1 MKQFI
6 YLLFFAAAFAGCND
20 NAATVGKESKTTV
33 NQEPESDE
41 ALNTT
46 EPGANDVNVDTIGMA
61 EFLALKAA
69 AARHS
74 QSNGIASND
83 GTDVNDINVDTLGF
97 AAFKR
102 QKAELARQSYED
114 SIRRSEI
121 IAERKKYNTQQRSSK
136 TSTTEKSA
144 ATRKSTDTESA
155 DETKVAEKPADTVK
169 EKRGWSNKAKGAVI
183 GAATGAAAGAVIHKR
198 KRGVGG
204 VVGGV
209 VGAAAGYGIG
219 RHKDKKDEKKDTTV
233 IEQQ

>member
-6 YLLFFAAAFAGCND
+6 YLFFLAAVFAACSD
-20 NAATVGKESKTTV
+20 NAETAGRESKTTV
-33 NQEPESDE
+33 NQEPENDVASIS
-41 ALNTT
+41 T

-74 QSNGIASND
+74 QSNGLTSND
-83 GTDVNDINVDTLGF
+83 ITDVNDINVDTLGF

-102 QKAELARQSYED
+102 QKAETARQSYED
-114 SIRRSEI
+114 SIRRAEI
-121 IAERKKYNTQQRSSK
+121 IAERKKYNTEGNTR
-136 TSTTEKSA
+136 TGTTKKSA
-144 ATRKSTDTESA
+144 AKKQSTDNTVSA
-155 DETKVAEKPADTVK
+155 DETGVAEKPADTVK
-169 EKRGWSNKAKGAVI
+169 EKRGWSKKAKGAVI
-183 GAATGAAAGAVIHKR
+183 GAATGAAAGAVINKKNR
-198 KRGVGG
+198 KVGG

-219 RHKDKKDEKKDTTV
+219 RHKDKKEEKKDTTV